1 MATSCCT
8 VALVEATYLA
18 LLIVTFLAIGAFA
31 LYVVLRLFAGQ
42 R

>member
-1 MATSCCT
+1 MTSSCCT

-18 LLIVTFLAIGAFA
+18 LLIVTFVGIGALA
-31 LYVVLRLFAGQ
+31 VYIVLKLFAGQ